1 MSAVISVK
9 SVITAHDEILAC
21 YGGLAGFAQRGEGG
35 LISALQRIENH
46 ILYGETSNLF
56 EIAALYGV
64 ALARGHTFNDGNKRT
79 ALVCTLTYL
88 HQYGISIPVI
98 PDLEQVMVDIAT
110 GDKDYLWFAQYL
122 ASLAQL
128 S

>member
-21 YGGLAGFAQRGEGG
+21 YGGLAGFAQRVEGG

-56 EIAALYGV
+56 EIAALYGI
-64 ALARGHTFNDGNKRT
+64 

-88 HQYGISIPVI
+88 HQYGISIPVT

-122 ASLAQL
+122 ASLAQ
-128 S
+128 SS